1 MNLRTAMAAVSLPAL
16 VVTLTACTNEVKG
29 PEKTTMNEQQALS
42 RAEQIVQQ
50 AVAGMSPKPRLKQI
64 GSKGAGACL
73 ADPSG
78 TSVRDQVEVTYQL
91 VDVPGSAGKQLVRQ
105 ARDAWAA
112 LGYKFQTDGDWSDP
126 FPDISMRTEPDDFW
140 MSAGN
145 GMVSKETGDGRAYIT
160 VTSPCYTKPT
170 SSPSTS
176 PQAMLPSSGELS
188 SDEASQQH
196 VLAHSSR
203 IHDALRVEADA
214 SAGAPLQTVEND
226 GATYVHHAWATE
238 PLAGERAVRAMARG
252 RAFLEDSGWRVRA
265 GSGRLVAMHP
275 TDQTVVQIATSP
287 SGSLRVGVTG
297 PAVPL
302 LRADA

>member
-1 MNLRTAMAAVSLPAL
+1 MTWQHLKDLKPSEYEEAADGWGDVSGRAYAAKERVENEMLAKLRDT
-16 VVTLTACTNEVKG
+16 
-29 PEKTTMNEQQALS
+29 QQA
-42 RAEQIVQQ
+42 QT
-50 AVAGMSPKPRLKQI
+50 
-64 GSKGAGACL
+64 
-73 ADPSG
+73 AD
-78 TSVRDQVEVTYQL
+78 
-91 VDVPGSAGKQLVRQ
+91 
-105 ARDAWAA
+105 AA
-112 LGYKFQTDGDWSDP
+112 LGDLTRLAGNFQYIHAECGLIRTALNGFAAEVATPQNQLKAALEDAEHLGFTVHQDGSVSYP
-126 FPDISMRTEPDDFW
+126 AATPSTPY
-140 MSAGN
+140 N

-203 IHDALRVEADA
+203 IYDALRVEADA

-275 TDQTVVQIATSP
+275 TDQTVAQIATSP